1 MKLYYS
7 RYTRA
12 ARPRWVLEEAG
23 AAYELIRVDLKAG
36 DHKQPGYLAVHPH
49 GVVPALDD
57 GGHRIYESVAICMH
71 LSDKF
76 PEAGLA
82 PAPGTPERGWWYQWM
97 LYAVATVEAPIAA
110 YANHTRFL
118 PEDRRVAAVAEDAQ
132 GKFRHAA
139 SNLSHALADREYLL
153 GAFSSADIVVGS
165 VLMWAASMGL
175 LTDFPALDAYLNR
188 LKARPAWK
196 RSVAD

>member
-1 MKLYYS
+1 
-7 RYTRA
+7 
-12 ARPRWVLEEAG
+12 
-23 AAYELIRVDLKAG
+23 
-36 DHKQPGYLAVHPH
+36 
-49 GVVPALDD
+49 
-57 GGHRIYESVAICMH
+57 
-71 LSDKF
+71 
-76 PEAGLA
+76 
-82 PAPGTPERGWWYQWM
+82 
-97 LYAVATVEAPIAA
+97 
-110 YANHTRFL
+110 
-118 PEDRRVAAVAEDAQ
+118 VAEDAQ